1 MLEYIDTGYLIMF
14 FFGFLID
21 KINLFPFL
29 LGIFLGLYISAHKCT
44 IQYYELFNNI
54 YGYFKKQLDII
65 FINQNN
71 EDKTSENINYP
82 VSDNYEVEKNITNI
96 NDNSN
101 KDDSN
106 SSNESKDTIKS
117 TL

>member
-21 KINLFPFL
+21 KINLFPFI
-29 LGIFLGLYISAHKCT
+29 LGISLGLFISTHKST

-54 YGYFKKQLDII
+54 YSSFKKQLDII

-71 EDKTSENINYP
+71 EDKTSDNMNNP
-82 VSDNYEVEKNITNI
+82 HSNNYEVEHNLSNI
-96 NDNSN
+96 NNNNNDESN
-101 KDDSN
+101 NKN
-106 SSNESKDTIKS
+106 KSKETIKS
-117 TL
+117 PL